1 MAGYADNKMQVYEK
15 SKTVTTSKKKK
26 KSSVLQSHF
35 KHLWLNLQENKKKTS
50 NLFTNQN
57 NLNKCES
64 LTFHVFL

>member
-35 KHLWLNLQENKKKTS
+35 KHLWLNLQENKKK
-50 NLFTNQN
+50 N
-57 NLNKCES
+57 
-64 LTFHVFL
+64 